1 MRVLLGKAERRT
13 ALFWARALREDAH
26 AVDRVAS
33 LAAVLSA
40 AQAADYAA
48 LVLDTDLEPEMS
60 PVGVRQ
66 HLRAHQVN
74 LPVLFLLPAAG
85 HAAAIVEEQAEGDR
99 RRTSFLRE
107 PFRVSELRA
116 RLRHLVYGA
125 GAGAGASASRTRA
138 VAGVASTRLML
149 DPQSRCARHGTVEIE
164 LTRKEYALLELLLL
178 RAPRPAT
185 HADIATH
192 LWDRAS
198 VRDSNLIEVYVA
210 RLRRRL
216 QRATGEALLQTVRGV
231 GYRIGPEEA

>member
-26 AVDRVAS
+26 AVDHVSS

-60 PVGVRQ
+60 PAGVRQ

-74 LPVLFLLPAAG
+74 LPVLFLLPAAAR
-85 HAAAIVEEQAEGDR
+85 AAADVEAQAEGDR
-99 RRTSFLRE
+99 RRTCFLRE
-107 PFRVSELRA
+107 PFRVSELRS

-125 GAGAGASASRTRA
+125 RAAAGPARAATRMA
-138 VAGVASTRLML
+138 ATGLRL
-149 DPQSRCARHGTVEIE
+149 DPQSRCARHGAVEIA

-178 RAPRPAT
+178 RSPRPAT

-216 QRATGEALLQTVRGV
+216 QRATGEVRLQTVRGV
-231 GYRIGPEEA
+231 GYRIVPEEA

>member
-13 ALFWARALREDAH
+13 ALFWTRALREDAH
-26 AVDRVAS
+26 AVDQVSS

-40 AQAADYAA
+40 AQAVDYAA

-60 PVGVRQ
+60 PAGVRQ
-66 HLRAHQVN
+66 YLRAHQVN
-74 LPVLFLLPAAG
+74 LPVLFLLPAAV
-85 HAAAIVEEQAEGDR
+85 HAAASVEEQAEGDR
-99 RRTSFLRE
+99 HRTSFLRE

-125 GAGAGASASRTRA
+125 GAAVGHTRA
-138 VAGVASTRLML
+138 AARMAATGLSL
-149 DPQSRCARHGTVEIE
+149 DPQGRCARHGTIEIE

-178 RAPRPAT
+178 RSPRPAT
-185 HADIATH
+185 HADIVTH

-216 QRATGEALLQTVRGV
+216 QRATGDALLETVRGV
-231 GYRIGPEEA
+231 GYRIAHEEA

>member
-26 AVDRVAS
+26 AVDQVSS

-48 LVLDTDLEPEMS
+48 LVLDADLEPEMS
-60 PVGVRQ
+60 PAGVRR

-74 LPVLFLLPAAG
+74 LPVLFLLPAA
-85 HAAAIVEEQAEGDR
+85 HAAGGVEEQTEGDR

-125 GAGAGASASRTRA
+125 GAAAGHARA
-138 VAGVASTRLML
+138 VTRVATTGLKL
-149 DPQSRCARHGTVEIE
+149 DPQSRCARHGTIEIE

-178 RAPRPAT
+178 RSPRPAT

-216 QRATGEALLQTVRGV
+216 QRATGAALLQTVRGV